1 MEYLTEF
8 PTLEERWDFRRF
20 PPRYGD
26 PHYHLSRLKKYDD
39 GRSRR
44 RPSDERP
51 PAFGSSSDREPR
63 HNALGR
69 GGLMSPMRRIAEAVH
84 RVPSV
89 QDVNIVTTVGN
100 ISDTPVNDQWDD
112 SIGVTPEL
120 NPPVDNSIP
129 LGINPLSH
137 ERENTSEDP
146 LIVAEHV
153 PLLNGGPSTSQQ
165 AVVDSTPTT
174 GTITSTPPAEPI
186 LAETVSIPPTP
197 PDTSM
202 GITER
207 VPLTEP
213 ICLTTEDPQ
222 IRCTICNTIDCM
234 IHNPRHRYCMD
245 CGQRLLGPH
254 VCSNHIERTTVS
266 IPHNTIGSDERQ
278 PIRTENNNPEVLL
291 PRHYEP
297 NMDMPED
304 RISGNNPL
312 IPREMVTRQMPPFS
326 TSSEMCR
333 HDLPT
338 YEEAITP
345 GPEIPIRTRILPNE
359 QEILPCNDYSSDPD
373 EARIHFEILSPTRPS
388 RSRHRNVNIRRERW
402 RYPSPVYDHIYC
414 DEIEIRPP
422 SHRMTNNGSP
432 RTCVRHHHHH
442 HHQASGRDDASSLE
456 MRLTQHMQ
464 KAPTDDTHHTVKGL
478 SLVDDLEQVD
488 HLMEILVIMD
498 HLVMIDTLKDV
509 DHQDVDHQEVD
520 H

>member
-8 PTLEERWDFRRF
+8 PTLEERWDFWCF
-20 PPRYGD
+20 PPQYSD
-26 PHYHLSRLKKYDD
+26 PHYHTSRLKKHDD
-39 GRSRR
+39 GRSRK

-51 PAFGSSSDREPR
+51 PTFGSSSDREPR
-63 HNALGR
+63 CNALGR
-69 GGLMSPMRRIAEAVH
+69 GGFMSPMRWIAEAVR
-84 RVPSV
+84 RVLSV
-89 QDVNIVTTVGN
+89 QDVNIVSTVEN
-100 ISDTPVNDQWDD
+100 IPDTPVNDQWDD

-120 NPPVDNSIP
+120 NPPIDNSISSS
-129 LGINPLSH
+129 INPLLH
-137 ERENTSEDP
+137 EREDTSEDP

-153 PLLNGGPSTSQQ
+153 PLLNGGPTTSQQ

-213 ICLTTEDPQ
+213 ICLTTEDLQ

-254 VCSNHIERTTVS
+254 VCSNRIDRTIVS
-266 IPHNTIGSDERQ
+266 ISHNTVGSDERR
-278 PIRTENNNPEVLL
+278 PIRMDNNNPEVLS

-297 NMDMPED
+297 NMDVLEN

-312 IPREMVTRQMPPFS
+312 IPREMLTRQMPPFS
-326 TSSEMCR
+326 TSSEICH

-345 GPEIPIRTRILPNE
+345 GPEVPIRTRILLNE
-359 QEILPCNDYSSDPD
+359 QEVLPCNDYSSDPD
-373 EARIHFEILSPTRPS
+373 EAQIHFEILSPTRPS
-388 RSRHRNVNIRRERW
+388 RSRHRNVNIRRE
-402 RYPSPVYDHIYC
+402 
-414 DEIEIRPP
+414 
-422 SHRMTNNGSP
+422 
-432 RTCVRHHHHH
+432 
-442 HHQASGRDDASSLE
+442 
-456 MRLTQHMQ
+456 
-464 KAPTDDTHHTVKGL
+464 
-478 SLVDDLEQVD
+478 
-488 HLMEILVIMD
+488 
-498 HLVMIDTLKDV
+498 
-509 DHQDVDHQEVD
+509 
-520 H
+520 